1 MKPIWLYMVSAVK
14 RMPKKNNYWAERV
27 AKAQTLITNRGIKAT
42 EKQLRKYYRTS
53 MAKIIDDFEATY
65 DKLLRTME
73 LGKEPTPADLYKL
86 DKYWKLQGQMRDEL
100 TRLGDRQAKAL
111 SKAFETNFFDVYY
124 SFALDGRQTYSTLD
138 TQAVQQMINSIW
150 CADGKTWSSR
160 IWQNITQ
167 LQDTLNNSLIECVAS
182 GKKTSQLKTL
192 LQERFNV
199 SFRKADML
207 VRTEMAHIQTQ
218 ASQQRYKD
226 YGIEQV
232 EVWADK
238 DERQC
243 PVCGKLH
250 KTKYNINEK
259 MPIPAH
265 PRCRCCVIPVI
276 D

>member
-1 MKPIWLYMVSAVK
+1 MISLVLVLK
-14 RMPKKNNYWAERV
+14 MPKKSNYWAERV
-27 AKAQTLITNRGIKAT
+27 AKAQNLITSRGIKAT
-42 EKQLRKYYRTS
+42 EKQLRKYYRRT
-53 MAKIIDDFEATY
+53 MEAVINDFEATY

-86 DKYWKLQGQMRDEL
+86 DKYWKLQAQMRDEL

-111 SKAFETNFFDVYY
+111 SKAFEANFFEVYY
-124 SFALDGRQTYSTLD
+124 SFALDGKTTYNTLD

-182 GKKTSQLKTL
+182 GKKTSDLKKQ

-199 SFRKADML
+199 SYNKADML

-226 YGIEQV
+226 YGLKEV
-232 EVWADK
+232 EVFVDE
-238 DERQC
+238 DERTC
-243 PVCGKLH
+243 PICSKHEGERHNV
-250 KTKYNINEK
+250 NEK
-259 MPIPAH
+259 MPIPFH